1 VDRTFNL
8 QVFLEDDTLQIT
20 EIPQRNSG
28 FAGGKFLSRSRQ
40 HHPDGSR
47 ILPGDIRL
55 GGTLQIQSFQFLVLD
70 ADDHSLKYMECNS
83 DIWKESSLQLIAMKL
98 HDHES
103 ALRDI
108 LLRMKDKALEDISY
122 DDMRALLK
130 EAEVGLSIQET
141 LTLLRAMDKKRKG
154 TVKYFRLFRILND
167 EDLFSSWEQHSQSR
181 QGMGSR
187 GGGDEEDGFF
197 TGRGSYLTGGTESE
211 YSSNQRRRK

>member
-1 VDRTFNL
+1 MERIFNL

-55 GGTLQIQSFQFLVLD
+55 GGILQIQSFQFLVLD

-83 DIWKESSLQLIAMKL
+83 DIWKESSLQLIATKL
-98 HDHES
+98 HQKES
-103 ALRDI
+103 QLRDI
-108 LLRMKDKALEDISY
+108 LLRMKDDALEDISY
-122 DDMRALLK
+122 DTMREILK
-130 EAEVGLSIQET
+130 EADVGLSIQET

-167 EDLFSSWEQHSQSR
+167 EDMFSSWSQSSR
-181 QGMGSR
+181 LGMGGRS
-187 GGGDEEDGFF
+187 GGDEGDGFF
-197 TGRGSYLTGGTESE
+197 TGRGSYLTATESE
-211 YSSNQRRRK
+211 FSSNQRRRK